1 MVPLQSL
8 RAPET
13 YLSINTVN
21 HFNFMNKT
29 LLGRLW
35 APIARW
41 FTILEMRFHLDIF
54 RQQGLVTFISC
65 RPPKT
70 GFFISTS
77 TSEGVSS
84 SNTSPEKRKTLA
96 TQLPSLSLDPQVQ
109 KKRKVLQDRLRIAWI
124 LRAGSRHC
132 RSLEPNLRR
141 VPETAIRMG
150 QPHP

>member
-1 MVPLQSL
+1 MIFQYLLIDGETGEDNLRKGGERPQPCEGNRRPKEMVSLQSL

-54 RQQGLVTFISC
+54 RQQGLVTSISC

-77 TSEGVSS
+77 TSEGASS
-84 SNTSPEKRKTLA
+84 SNTSPEKRKTFA
-96 TQLPSLSLDPQVQ
+96 TQLPSLPLDP
-109 KKRKVLQDRLRIAWI
+109 
-124 LRAGSRHC
+124 
-132 RSLEPNLRR
+132 
-141 VPETAIRMG
+141 
-150 QPHP
+150 